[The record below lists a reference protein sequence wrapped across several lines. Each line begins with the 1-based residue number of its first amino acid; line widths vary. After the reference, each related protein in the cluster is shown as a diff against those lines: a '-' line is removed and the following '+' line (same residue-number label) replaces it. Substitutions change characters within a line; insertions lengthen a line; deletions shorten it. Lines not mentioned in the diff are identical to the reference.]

1 MARWAFA
8 PGSRPF
14 VAAIVS
20 AQVLTQIG
28 AFILPALLPGYID
41 RWNLSKTEAGWLIGI
56 FFAAYVPAVP
66 VLLALTD
73 RLPARAIYLV
83 GTGLTALS
91 HFGFAMLADGFWTG
105 LLMRAL
111 AGVGWAGAYMPGL
124 KAIADP
130 LQGVAQSRAV
140 SWHAA
145 GVGIA
150 GAVSF
155 AVAGLLDALAGP
167 QAAFLFGAA
176 TAAAAFVIALT
187 IMPHTLPADHAHYG
201 GLLDFRPVFRNRR
214 AMAWIVG
221 YTVHTWELAALRA
234 WAVTFL
240 TASFVRLGAPDWMP
254 GPTVLFTG
262 AGLAGV
268 AISITGNETAQR
280 YGRNRVVLWAMIA
293 AAALSLG
300 TGWTTGISTL
310 LAIAAVFAWNMTIYF
325 DSSALTAGTVQ
336 AADPHLRGA
345 TMGLHSMAG
354 YTGGFIG
361 PLGVGLVLDLCGGD
375 SVNGW
380 GLGFGHLAL
389 VTITGLLVLRKL
401 GRIGG

>member
-1 MARWAFA
+1 MVRAAFT
-8 PGSRPF
+8 PGSRNF
-14 VAAIVS
+14 VAAIVI
-20 AQVLTQIG
+20 AQVFTQIG
-28 AFILPALLPGYID
+28 GFTLPALLPGYIE
-41 RWNLSKTEAGWLIGI
+41 RRSLSKTEAGWLIGI

-73 RLPARAIYLV
+73 RLPARTIYLV
-83 GTGLTALS
+83 GAGLTALS
-91 HFGFAMLADGFWTG
+91 HFGFAMLADGFWSG

-155 AVAGLLDALAGP
+155 AVAGFLDAVAGP
-167 QAAFLFGAA
+167 RAAFLFGAA
-176 TAAAAFVIALT
+176 SAAAAFVIAVT
-187 IMPHTLPADHAHYG
+187 IMPPTFPQRATSAAAA
-201 GLLDFRPVFRNRR
+201 LLDFRPVLRNRR

-240 TASFVRLGAPDWMP
+240 AVSFARLDAPGWLP

-268 AISITGNETAQR
+268 AISVTGNETAQR
-280 YGRNRVVLWAMIA
+280 YGRNRVVLWAMTA
-293 AAALSLG
+293 AAALSLC
-300 TGWTTGISTL
+300 TG
-310 LAIAAVFAWNMTIYF
+310 
-325 DSSALTAGTVQ
+325 
-336 AADPHLRGA
+336 
-345 TMGLHSMAG
+345 
-354 YTGGFIG
+354 
-361 PLGVGLVLDLCGGD
+361 
-375 SVNGW
+375 
-380 GLGFGHLAL
+380 
-389 VTITGLLVLRKL
+389 
-401 GRIGG
+401 

>member
-91 HFGFAMLADGFWTG
+91 HFGFAMLADGFWSG

-130 LQGVAQSRAV
+130 C
-140 SWHAA
+140 
-145 GVGIA
+145 
-150 GAVSF
+150 
-155 AVAGLLDALAGP
+155 
-167 QAAFLFGAA
+167 
-176 TAAAAFVIALT
+176 
-187 IMPHTLPADHAHYG
+187 
-201 GLLDFRPVFRNRR
+201 
-214 AMAWIVG
+214 
-221 YTVHTWELAALRA
+221 RA
-234 WAVTFL
+234 WH
-240 TASFVRLGAPDWMP
+240 SRGRSHGMP
-254 GPTVLFTG
+254 PV
-262 AGLAGV
+262 
-268 AISITGNETAQR
+268 
-280 YGRNRVVLWAMIA
+280 
-293 AAALSLG
+293 
-300 TGWTTGISTL
+300 
-310 LAIAAVFAWNMTIYF
+310 
-325 DSSALTAGTVQ
+325 SALPVLCRSLSPGF
-336 AADPHLRGA
+336 
-345 TMGLHSMAG
+345 SM
-354 YTGGFIG
+354 
-361 PLGVGLVLDLCGGD
+361 L
-375 SVNGW
+375 
-380 GLGFGHLAL
+380 
-389 VTITGLLVLRKL
+389 
-401 GRIGG
+401 